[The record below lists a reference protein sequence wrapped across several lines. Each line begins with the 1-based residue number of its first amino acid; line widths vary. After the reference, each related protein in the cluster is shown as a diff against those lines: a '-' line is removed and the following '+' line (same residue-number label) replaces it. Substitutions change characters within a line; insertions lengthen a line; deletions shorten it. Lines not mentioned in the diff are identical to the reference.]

1 MENNQDILEGINL
14 SELREKLSSEE
25 LSYEMLAKFSENKK
39 NLIKE
44 IELLDINSD
53 EFNFLIHN
61 LKGVSGN
68 LSLTDVYDYSKKIH
82 ESNSIEEKV
91 QLLSNLKNSINI
103 VMKCINEKVIPRI
116 KENNLQVKFSD
127 KEVLKDIEKLLND
140 IIEGSFITQN
150 RKKLIV
156 AQINQ
161 ISTTE
166 IAKRLDTYL
175 SNFDY
180 DEAKKIL
187 EEVIGDLS

>member
-116 KENNLQVKFSD
+116 KENNILVKFSD

>member
-82 ESNSIEEKV
+82 ESNSIEEKI
-91 QLLSNLKNSINI
+91 QLLSKLKNSIII

-116 KENNLQVKFSD
+116 KENNILVKFSD

>member
-82 ESNSIEEKV
+82 ESNSIEEKI
-91 QLLSNLKNSINI
+91 QLLSNLKNSIII

>member
-91 QLLSNLKNSINI
+91 QLLSNLKNSIII